1 MMRAETQAEYEY
13 ESSEY
18 EYESSAGVLP
28 MNPNEPVCYVLH
40 LTSALFNANEREKID
55 CPH

>member
-1 MMRAETQAEYEY
+1 MMRAETQAEFEH

-28 MNPNEPVCYVLH
+28 MNPNEPVSL
-40 LTSALFNANEREKID
+40 LTSALSNANERRKID
-55 CPH
+55 CPY

>member
-1 MMRAETQAEYEY
+1 MRAETQAEYEY

-28 MNPNEPVCYVLH
+28 MNPNEPVCFVLH